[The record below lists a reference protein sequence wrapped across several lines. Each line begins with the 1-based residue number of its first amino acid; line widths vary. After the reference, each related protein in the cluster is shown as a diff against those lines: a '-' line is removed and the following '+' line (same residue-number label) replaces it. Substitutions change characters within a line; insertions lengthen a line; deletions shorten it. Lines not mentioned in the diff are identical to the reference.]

1 MSDAEGEEVAPKCGR
16 GRPKGSLNKKTLER
30 LAATEAVAAPEAAE
44 TAAAPEVVPEPVEE
58 EPGPVEAPSDPL
70 PAPPS
75 AARAAKP
82 KRQASAARGGSA
94 ANQRADAP
102 PKRAVR
108 TAPPP
113 APRPPDRVPGPLLN
127 EASLLDIMKAGL
139 AHART
144 KHKADKVARYDA
156 MFAY

>member
-1 MSDAEGEEVAPKCGR
+1 MSDAEGEEVAPKRGR

-58 EPGPVEAPSDPL
+58 EPEPEPVEAPSAPL

-82 KRQASAARGGSA
+82 GTRGG
-94 ANQRADAP
+94 
-102 PKRAVR
+102 
-108 TAPPP
+108 
-113 APRPPDRVPGPLLN
+113 
-127 EASLLDIMKAGL
+127 
-139 AHART
+139 AHAT
-144 KHKADKVARYDA
+144 A
-156 MFAY
+156 

>member
-1 MSDAEGEEVAPKCGR
+1 MLFRRFLSSRASSSASDLQALLRAG
-16 GRPKGSLNKKTLER
+16 KKAVCVGKNFRDHISELAQLGPEWR
-30 LAATEAVAAPEAAE
+30 L
-44 TAAAPEVVPEPVEE
+44 EE
-58 EPGPVEAPSDPL
+58 EPEPVEAPSAPL

-82 KRQASAARGGSA
+82 KRQAK
-94 ANQRADAP
+94 QRADAP

>member
-1 MSDAEGEEVAPKCGR
+1 MSDAEGEEVAPKRGR

-58 EPGPVEAPSDPL
+58 EPEPVEAPSAPL

-82 KRQASAARGGSA
+82 KRQAK
-94 ANQRADAP
+94 QRADAP

>member
-1 MSDAEGEEVAPKCGR
+1 MSDAEGEEVAAKRGR

-58 EPGPVEAPSDPL
+58 EPEPVEAPSAPL

-82 KRQASAARGGSA
+82 KRQAK
-94 ANQRADAP
+94 QRADAP